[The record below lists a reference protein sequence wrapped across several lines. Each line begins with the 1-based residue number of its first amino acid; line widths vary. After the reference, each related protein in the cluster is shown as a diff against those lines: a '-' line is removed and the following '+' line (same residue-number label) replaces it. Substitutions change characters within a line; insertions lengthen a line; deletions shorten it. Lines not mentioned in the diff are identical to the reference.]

1 MNCVPLK
8 LHFMHYGSN
17 LSYCRK
23 FPMVLKT
30 ATISISNHHHQW
42 LSLSWSLFRSAGITW
57 LSWTGKLRST
67 RWTGSWIVWNDCI
80 WWWKIYNINNYNIW
94 LLLFVEVNEFLKDSR
109 EIMPSS
115 AVNSTRFYGKSTNL
129 SQPEPNPLPNIFLIP
144 GPSFE
149 NSRVTGN
156 PKKFRYDRTRYFRY
170 VSIANSL
177 NP

>member
-1 MNCVPLK
+1 MR
-8 LHFMHYGSN
+8 HGSN
-17 LSYCRK
+17 LSYCHK
-23 FPMVLKT
+23 FPMVLKQPRYIYQIIMIT
-30 ATISISNHHHQW
+30 G
-42 LSLSWSLFRSAGITW
+42 SLASWSLFRSAGITW

-115 AVNSTRFYGKSTNL
+115 AVNSTRFYGKSTNH